1 MFVYILI
8 YFIPYLATV
17 DNFVTSLAFLR
28 VYIIYV
34 MLHFLLIYFNDFFFN
49 SYLIG

>member
-17 DNFVTSLAFLR
+17 DNFVTSLAFLH
-28 VYIIYV
+28 IY
-34 MLHFLLIYFNDFFFN
+34 
-49 SYLIG
+49 YLCYASFSPYLFQ